1 MTAGEN
7 IASIALDMGSHPL
20 YRAAYDQYTN
30 ALGIGAHD
38 DFIYAARCAGEYA
51 EAWELV
57 HDKDFG
63 SIVASAA
70 VAVTIAA
77 AVVAVRMAAAV
88 AVGVVVGEEVWSGDR
103 SQGRA
108 SC

>member
-57 HDKDFG
+57 HDKDFDT
-63 SIVASAA
+63 IEASAE
-70 VAVTIAA
+70 VAVKILVYASHGNSVADEDTIKRL
-77 AVVAVRMAAAV
+77 VDQVLTWRN
-88 AVGVVVGEEVWSGDR
+88 R
-103 SQGRA
+103 
-108 SC
+108 

>member
-20 YRAAYDQYTN
+20 YRAAYDKYTN

-57 HDKDFG
+57 HGKDFDT
-63 SIVASAA
+63 IEASAE
-70 VAVTIAA
+70 VAVKILVYASHGNSVADEDTIKRL
-77 AVVAVRMAAAV
+77 VDQVLTWRN
-88 AVGVVVGEEVWSGDR
+88 R
-103 SQGRA
+103 
-108 SC
+108 